1 MKTKNKNNV
10 SFFIKFID
18 NFPIAKM
25 LLGIAPPKEN
35 KGYVGAYVTDGNNH
49 WLPSI
54 EGLDGS
60 HSNYE
65 ESKRFF
71 SGEKDEE

>member
-1 MKTKNKNNV
+1 MKTKNKNND
-10 SFFIKFID
+10 SWFIRFID

-25 LLGIAPPKEN
+25 LLGITSPKEE
-35 KGYVGAYVTDGNNH
+35 KGWVGAGVTDGDNH

-71 SGEKDEE
+71 SKDEE